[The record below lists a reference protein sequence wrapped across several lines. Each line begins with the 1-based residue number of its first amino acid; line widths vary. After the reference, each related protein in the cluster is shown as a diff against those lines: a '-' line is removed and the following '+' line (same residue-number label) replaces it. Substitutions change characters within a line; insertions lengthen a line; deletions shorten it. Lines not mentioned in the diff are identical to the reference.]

1 MVLPPNSGRPSKSL
15 SESLAPRKIKT
26 ETLTRGPLKIVT
38 EAPCQCRDKIKI
50 MIQNSWSS
58 FSPKHIF
65 VIERFCLTSSKSVPR
80 TRVYRNSHLNWTDVQ
95 QLCPSKTCFEGT
107 MPSWQKVA
115 REGKHCDWEICAKN
129 SGDMELGKK
138 SSETFFWNVRSVSRS
153 IYQLRFFSQNYSQK
167 KKGFYSIF
175 FWHNLLLFLF
185 MA

>member
-1 MVLPPNSGRPSKSL
+1 MVLPHNSGRPSKSL

-80 TRVYRNSHLNWTDVQ
+80 TRVYRNSHLNWTAIQ

-115 REGKHCDWEICAKN
+115 REGKHCDWEICAKTAEIWN
-129 SGDMELGKK
+129 WVKNLQKPFLKRSFRV
-138 SSETFFWNVRSVSRS
+138 TFNLSAA
-153 IYQLRFFSQNYSQK
+153 FFLTK
-167 KKGFYSIF
+167 LFTKEKRFYSIF
-175 FWHNLLLFLF
+175 FWHNLFLFLF

>member
-80 TRVYRNSHLNWTDVQ
+80 TRVYRNSHLNWTAIQ

-107 MPSWQKVA
+107 MPSWQKVG

-129 SGDMELGKK
+129 GGDMELGKK
-138 SSETFFWNVRSVSRS
+138 SSETFFATFVPCHVQFISCVFSHKIIHKRKKVLFN
-153 IYQLRFFSQNYSQK
+153 FF
-167 KKGFYSIF
+167 
-175 FWHNLLLFLF
+175 L
-185 MA
+185 A